1 MQTKQTDVLLDKLG
15 IDVRMVTHASLNV
28 EDDYMIPVP
37 GIVNLIEDAEA
48 GLVSLLALCGEDDT
62 RDGLQETPYRVIK
75 AFAEYSEGYREDPKL
90 HLEKTF
96 DVQHQDLVLVKNIR
110 FNSMCEHHLAPFVGV
125 AHIAYIPNDKITGLS
140 KFGRLVDGYAHRFQ
154 VQERL
159 TQQIAQAIEDVLQP
173 KGVAVILEA
182 EHMCMSGRGIKKHGS
197 STVTS
202 TMRGVFE
209 NDSALR
215 NELMQLIKG

>member
-1 MQTKQTDVLLDKLG
+1 MYNHRTELLLEKLG
-15 IDVRMVTHASLNV
+15 AEPSIERLENISKA
-28 EDDYMIPVP
+28 ED
-37 GIVNLIEDAEA
+37 
-48 GLVSLLALCGEDDT
+48 GLVSLLQLCGEDTT
-62 RDGLQETPYRVIK
+62 RDGLEETPYRVIK
-75 AFAEYSEGYREDPKL
+75 AFEEYSEGYREDPKL